1 VNAQL
6 RSLMSSAPGRPHLVA
21 LALFALFVIVAPAFA
36 TSYLMLQLAL
46 IGVFAIGAFGLV
58 VLTGHGG
65 QFNLGF
71 AGLMAL
77 GAYTAAVLQEHGVPL
92 GVALVAAVLV
102 GFVAGALLGV
112 FAYWLSEFAMAV
124 VTFAFGIFVDQ
135 GVRALDGLTGGF
147 SGIVLPALSLNF
159 VYYTVW
165 ACVAV
170 AALLAWLMLNGW
182 LGRWLRAV
190 RDNAIAAEQLG
201 LPVKRVKLQGYVLT
215 APFATLTG
223 GLYAQALGYIAPSA
237 FNIVLSLAF
246 LVIIIVGGVTSLWGG
261 MIGAALWV
269 AVPELTIDVPGLYP
283 ILFGALTVIVLIVV
297 PGGAMDIPAA
307 VARRLTRSRRGGA
320 AELQRPAVAQPPGR
334 TAAVGQERE

>member
-1 VNAQL
+1 MIARV
-6 RSLMSSAPGRPHLVA
+6 RSFVVTPNRRGHLIAVAILA
-21 LALFALFVIVAPAFA
+21 LAVIFAPAFA
-36 TSYLMLQLAL
+36 TSYLMLQIAL
-46 IGVFAIGAFGLV
+46 VGVFAIGAFGLV

-77 GAYTAAVLQEHGVPL
+77 GAYTAAILQQHGVSL
-92 GVALVAAVLV
+92 TAALVAAVAI

-135 GVRALDGLTGGF
+135 AVRAFDGLTGGF
-147 SGIVLPALSLNF
+147 SGIVLPRLSLNL

-165 ACVAV
+165 TCVAI
-170 AALLAWLMLNGW
+170 AALLAWGMIAGW

-201 LPVKRVKLQGYVLT
+201 LPVKRVKFQGYVVT

-237 FNIVLSLAF
+237 FQVVLSLAF

-261 MIGAALWV
+261 LIGATLWV
-269 AVPELTIDVPGLYP
+269 AVPELTVDVPGLYP

-307 VARRLTRSRRGGA
+307 IRRRMHRPRRAGA
-320 AELQRPAVAQPPGR
+320 AEVDLSAVAQPAGPA
-334 TAAVGQERE
+334 AAVRERE